1 MTPPKTKKE
10 AARVET
16 APASANSPADY
27 RASDLANQVRRL
39 FREKQLYARTVC
51 FLNWKREAGMMLSEF
66 WRTGERKFLNVFCE
80 QLVAMRHRWTTWRIS
95 L

>member
-16 APASANSPADY
+16 APASTNSPADY
-27 RASDLANQVRRL
+27 RASDLANQVASL
-39 FREKQLYARTVC
+39 FREKQLEARTVC
-51 FLNWKREAGMMLSEF
+51 FLNWKHQARMMLSEF
-66 WRTGERKFLNVFCE
+66 WRTGDRKFLNLFCVH
-80 QLVAMRHRWTTWRIS
+80 LAAMRHRWTTWRIS

>member
-1 MTPPKTKKE
+1 MMPPEKE

-39 FREKQLYARTVC
+39 FREKQLHARTVC
-51 FLNWKREAGMMLSEF
+51 FLAWKSQAGSMLTDF
-66 WRTGERKFLNVFCE
+66 WRTGERKFLNLFCE
-80 QLVAMRHRWTTWRIS
+80 HLVAMRQRWTTWRIS